1 MEAHKQTTEYLT
13 LEQSRLLSLM
23 INRPDITELSMR
35 AGDWVF
41 TIDGQAQNC
50 VPQEDISEL
59 VDVGMLEPTITL
71 DSAYVLWRPTAT
83 AKELDPTPFYR
94 TPWPSAAKPEPFT
107 HALPG
112 LAAEPAVT
120 TTQFEFDLPALER
133 IATALEDIA
142 AGVLSIDG
150 LLKRFVSDADGKDPW
165 ASDDMAG
172 HHE

>member
-13 LEQSRLLSLM
+13 LEQSWLLSLM
-23 INRPDITELSMR
+23 INRPDITEMSMR

-59 VDVGMLEPTITL
+59 VDAGMLEPTITL

-83 AKELDPTPFYR
+83 AKELDPNPFFR
-94 TPWPSAAKPEPFT
+94 TSRRPVAKPEPFT

-112 LAAEPAVT
+112 LAAELITP
-120 TTQFEFDLPALER
+120 DSSHLER

-142 AGVLSIDG
+142 AGVLAIDAK
-150 LLKRFVSDADGKDPW
+150 LQRFIADVDGQDPW